1 MTIVTDQRMS
11 LKEFLTYDDGSDTRY
26 ELVDGVLV
34 EMGAESRSNLKIAVF
49 LLECFLQ
56 LVDRQ
61 RIGIK
66 EKIEVSSR
74 FVTARDPDL
83 IIHSIESMIAV
94 DCKKEACLELCDPNP
109 ILVIEIVSPG
119 NESSNNYK
127 RDYEQKP
134 KEYAARGIAE
144 FWQVDVER
152 SWVRVGSLMD
162 GVYHMKTYR
171 GETVVLSPSF
181 SNLNLTA
188 QQILEAG

>member
-1 MTIVTDQRMS
+1 MTIATDRRMT
-11 LKEFLTYDDGSDTRY
+11 LNEFLTYDDGSDARY

-49 LLECFLQ
+49 LLACFLRI
-56 LVDRQ
+56 VDRQ

-83 IIHSIESMIAV
+83 MIHSIESMLAV
-94 DCKKEACLELCDPNP
+94 DAKKEACLDLCDPNP

-144 FWQVDVER
+144 FWQVDGDR
-152 SWVRVGSLMD
+152 SWVRVGTLVD
-162 GVYHMKTYR
+162 GVYQMNTYQ
-171 GETVVLSPSF
+171 GDTIVLSPSF
-181 SNLNLTA
+181 PNLNLTA
-188 QQILEAG
+188 RQILDA

>member
-1 MTIVTDQRMS
+1 MTIATDRRMT
-11 LKEFLTYDDGSDTRY
+11 LTEFLTYDDGSDARY

-49 LLECFLQ
+49 LLEYFLR
-56 LVDRQ
+56 LVDRP

-83 IIHSIESMIAV
+83 MIHSIESMVAV
-94 DCKKEACLELCDPNP
+94 DAKKEACLDLGDPNP
-109 ILVIEIVSPG
+109 VLVIEIVSPG
-119 NESSNNYK
+119 HESSNNYK

-144 FWQVDVER
+144 FWQVDGER
-152 SWVRVGSLMD
+152 SWVRVGTLVD
-162 GVYHMKTYR
+162 GVYQMKTYQ
-171 GETVVLSPSF
+171 GDAIVHSPSF
-181 SNLNLTA
+181 PKLNLTA
-188 QQILEAG
+188 RQILEA

>member
-1 MTIVTDQRMS
+1 MT
-11 LKEFLTYDDGSDTRY
+11 LNEFLTYDNGSDARY

-49 LLECFLQ
+49 LLEYFLR

-83 IIHSIESMIAV
+83 MIHSIESMLAV
-94 DCKKEACLELCDPNP
+94 DSKKEACLDLYDPNP
-109 ILVIEIVSPG
+109 VLVIEIVSPG

-134 KEYAARGIAE
+134 KEYAARAIPE
-144 FWQVDVER
+144 FWQVDGER
-152 SWVRVGSLMD
+152 SWVRVGTLVD
-162 GVYHMKTYR
+162 GVYQVKTYQ
-171 GETVVLSPSF
+171 GDAIVLSPSF
-181 SNLNLTA
+181 PDLSLTA
-188 QQILEAG
+188 QQILEA